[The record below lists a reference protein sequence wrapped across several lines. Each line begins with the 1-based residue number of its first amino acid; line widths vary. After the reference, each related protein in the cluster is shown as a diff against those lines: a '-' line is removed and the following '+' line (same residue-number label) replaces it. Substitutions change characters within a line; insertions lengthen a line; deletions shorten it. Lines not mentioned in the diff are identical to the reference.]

1 MSFNKGYE
9 LKKFEAHWEK
19 LRIEYAAAGMTK
31 EAIQKMYDYDRQ
43 QFNSERTFIERTQEF
58 TAPAY
63 ESSEEE
69 ASPLMLRY
77 QDAIT
82 VTDTY
87 HETKSRFAWIGEI
100 VAPIVEGR
108 SVVLFVGLIIL
119 LTTIMTNVA
128 NNMATLAIF
137 TPVAYTV
144 GISTGADINML
155 AVMLCVL
162 MTGAIG
168 LATPPASS
176 TTAYLAGEKEW
187 VPGNSVM
194 KYGVIFCV
202 FNMIIVYVFGFRLG
216 SLLF

>member
-77 QDAIT
+77 QAAIT

-87 HETKSRFAWIGEI
+87 HETKSRFGWIGEI
-100 VAPIVEGR
+100 ENERLLSALEKL
-108 SVVLFVGLIIL
+108 SEDDLKL
-119 LTTIMTNVA
+119 LTLYTYEG
-128 NNMATLAIF
+128 
-137 TPVAYTV
+137 YTV
-144 GISTGADINML
+144 TEISK
-155 AVMLCVL
+155 VL
-162 MTGAIG
+162 
-168 LATPPASS
+168 
-176 TTAYLAGEKEW
+176 
-187 VPGNSVM
+187 
-194 KYGVIFCV
+194 GVSQPTISIKIKRITNFLKK
-202 FNMIIVYVFGFRLG
+202 FDFDAMD
-216 SLLF
+216 

>member
-100 VAPIVEGR
+100 ENEQ
-108 SVVLFVGLIIL
+108 L
-119 LTTIMTNVA
+119 LTA
-128 NNMATLAIF
+128 LETLKTEDLEIITMYAYEGYDI
-137 TPVAYTV
+137 TEISKPADPLPVGKRRVEYAVRCAGRADLHHRQKPGTEV
-144 GISTGADINML
+144 SGASDPRGD
-155 AVMLCVL
+155 A
-162 MTGAIG
+162 
-168 LATPPASS
+168 
-176 TTAYLAGEKEW
+176 
-187 VPGNSVM
+187 PG
-194 KYGVIFCV
+194 G
-202 FNMIIVYVFGFRLG
+202 
-216 SLLF
+216 

>member
-19 LRIEYAAAGMTK
+19 LRIEYAAAGMTE

-100 VAPIVEGR
+100 ENERLLSALENL
-108 SVVLFVGLIIL
+108 SEDDLKL
-119 LTTIMTNVA
+119 LTLYA
-128 NNMATLAIF
+128 YEG
-137 TPVAYTV
+137 YTV
-144 GISTGADINML
+144 TEISK
-155 AVMLCVL
+155 VL
-162 MTGAIG
+162 
-168 LATPPASS
+168 
-176 TTAYLAGEKEW
+176 
-187 VPGNSVM
+187 
-194 KYGVIFCV
+194 GVSQPTISIKIKRITNFLKK
-202 FNMIIVYVFGFRLG
+202 FDFDAMD
-216 SLLF
+216 

>member
-100 VAPIVEGR
+100 ENEQ
-108 SVVLFVGLIIL
+108 L
-119 LTTIMTNVA
+119 LTA
-128 NNMATLAIF
+128 LETLKTEDLEII
-137 TPVAYTV
+137 TMYAYEGYDITE
-144 GISTGADINML
+144 ISK
-155 AVMLCVL
+155 V
-162 MTGAIG
+162 
-168 LATPPASS
+168 
-176 TTAYLAGEKEW
+176 
-187 VPGNSVM
+187 
-194 KYGVIFCV
+194 YGVSRPTISIKIKRITKFFEKLQFQCYELTFLV
-202 FNMIIVYVFGFRLG
+202 GYQVRGRFPKRHLPQGETSDLRDLEN
-216 SLLF
+216 

>member
-19 LRIEYAAAGMTK
+19 LRIEYAAAGMTE

-87 HETKSRFAWIGEI
+87 HETKSRFAWVGEI
-100 VAPIVEGR
+100 ENERLLSALENL
-108 SVVLFVGLIIL
+108 SEDDLKL
-119 LTTIMTNVA
+119 LTFYA
-128 NNMATLAIF
+128 YEG
-137 TPVAYTV
+137 YTV
-144 GISTGADINML
+144 TEISK
-155 AVMLCVL
+155 VL
-162 MTGAIG
+162 
-168 LATPPASS
+168 
-176 TTAYLAGEKEW
+176 
-187 VPGNSVM
+187 
-194 KYGVIFCV
+194 GVSQPTISIKIKRITNFLKK
-202 FNMIIVYVFGFRLG
+202 FDFDAMD
-216 SLLF
+216 